1 MAIIG
6 VSGKIGSGKDTVGSV
21 IQYLTSNKVHNQNL
35 TYNEW
40 LEFYPIKNG
49 ISGWK
54 IVKFADKLKDIVC
67 ILLGCTR
74 EQLEDREFK
83 NTELGEEWTRYGYA
97 DGFIKKYIGN
107 GKMSVTIMNNKQC
120 SKEEYEEHYKTNWQ
134 TAYKTKYTPRILLQY
149 IGTDLF
155 REKIH
160 ENVWVNAT
168 LSDYKHIPNNSFG
181 NRQLDDIND
190 IPYEYPN
197 WIITDVRFS
206 NEADAVK
213 SRGGINIRVNRLNKE
228 LLDTDEKFNDE
239 FNKHYHPSETALD
252 NYIFDYVIDNNGTI
266 EDLIIKVK
274 EILIK
279 EQII

>member
-1 MAIIG
+1 MIISI
-6 VSGKIGSGKDTVGSV
+6 SGKIGSGKDTVGSV
-21 IQYLTSNKVHNQNL
+21 IQYIISNKIHNQNL

-40 LEFYPIKNG
+40 LELYPVKNE

-54 IVKFADKLKDIVC
+54 IIKFADKLKDIVC

-107 GKMSVTIMNNKQC
+107 GEMSGAIMNNKQC

-155 REKIH
+155 RELIH

-168 LSDYKHIPNNSFG
+168 LSDYKISRDKSFNEEDFEIMIDG
-181 NRQLDDIND
+181 KSEVK
-190 IPYEYPN
+190 YEYPN
-197 WIITDVRFS
+197 WIITDTRFP
-206 NEADAVK
+206 NEAEAIK
-213 SRGGINIRVNRLNKE
+213 QRGGINIRIEKE
-228 LLDTDEKFNDE
+228 SDKDLENEHL
-239 FNKHYHPSETALD
+239 SETALD
-252 NYIFDYVIDNNGTI
+252 LYQFDYVVQHGTI
-266 EDLIIKVK
+266 ENLIEQVK
-274 EILIK
+274 QILIK
-279 EQII
+279 ENII